1 MTPDATIAAAVVAYG
16 VLLVVVWALLYAH
29 GRRNRR

>member
-16 VLLVVVWALLYAH
+16 VLLVVVWALLYAYAE
-29 GRRNRR
+29 R